1 MTLTRFDNAYTFIA
15 EFSHELYVE
24 RLHRTYPDGSIEAWV

>member
-1 MTLTRFDNAYTFIA
+1 MSLTRFDNAYAFIA
-15 EFSHELYVE
+15 EFSYELYVE